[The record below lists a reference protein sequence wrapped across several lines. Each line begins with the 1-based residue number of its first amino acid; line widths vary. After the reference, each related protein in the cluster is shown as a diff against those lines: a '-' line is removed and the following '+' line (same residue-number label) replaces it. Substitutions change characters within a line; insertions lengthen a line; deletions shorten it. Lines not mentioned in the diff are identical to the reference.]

1 MDFFLLIFTAV
12 PDSLR
17 YADSLNMRIISRWRS
32 PAPTFGIETMGNF
45 AYLSS
50 LKRIFVLDFSEPEQL
65 GLASKLQVDGFPIG
79 LKSYRNRYIL
89 AGAGYSGLIVI
100 DAQDPYTAEFIASAP
115 SRDSAISVDVK
126 GRYAFVT
133 DGEAGISIYDISNP
147 SSPRLITTFDTPGFA
162 RGIHVVG
169 NRAYVADGPKG
180 LLILDISNIHNI
192 RTIGSYSLGDTT
204 FAIDVRYYRGK
215 AYVAFG
221 KEGLY
226 VFDVRNPKKIKPL
239 IRFIAP
245 GEALGFYL
253 KGNLLFVAFGSGGVK
268 AFDLN
273 RIENEI
279 RLGRKVLVESEF
291 ARYRSPI
298 YEGDVIFD
306 IIVQGN
312 KVLAASRRGLVI
324 YEYSY

>member
-1 MDFFLLIFTAV
+1 
-12 PDSLR
+12 
-17 YADSLNMRIISRWRS
+17 MRIISRWRS

-180 LLILDISNIHNI
+180 LLILDISNI
-192 RTIGSYSLGDTT
+192 
-204 FAIDVRYYRGK
+204 
-215 AYVAFG
+215 
-221 KEGLY
+221 
-226 VFDVRNPKKIKPL
+226 
-239 IRFIAP
+239 
-245 GEALGFYL
+245 
-253 KGNLLFVAFGSGGVK
+253 
-268 AFDLN
+268 N